1 MNIPIEI
8 MSPFAQ
14 IAEIYCPN
22 VYKQLIDQNWSNH
35 SSKFFF
41 KNTDILLICLFLTF
55 LSIFIFILII
65 HFLSF
70 IRIFTMI
77 MSAIRRKFHISSS

>member
-22 VYKQLIDQNWSNH
+22 VYKQLLDQNLSNY
-35 SSKFFF
+35 SSKYFF
-41 KNTDILLICLFLTF
+41 KNIDIFLICLFLTF
-55 LSIFIFILII
+55 LCIFIFILIA
-65 HFLSF
+65 HFLSY

>member
-14 IAEIYCPN
+14 IAQIYCPN
-22 VYKQLIDQNWSNH
+22 VYKQLIDKNLSNH

-41 KNTDILLICLFLTF
+41 KNTYIFLICLLLTC
-55 LSIFIFILII
+55 LCTFIFIII
-65 HFLSF
+65 ARFLSY
-70 IRIFTMI
+70 IRTIRMVI
-77 MSAIRRKFHISSS
+77 YAIRRKFLHLS